1 MLTVMLYP
9 YAYLVC
15 LAAYYFLCVRFEGSD
30 GLRAGGL
37 RALVVLAVL
46 FNLYAA
52 FSVIAN
58 LVAAVR
64 GKRAA
69 GELAKANRMIKLAH
83 IPAYVFH
90 FALGILGLAAS
101 VWGIGLILWAI
112 VIDFLTI
119 ILSGTVGLSAS
130 LCARREGLLTEG
142 ESIAYAVLSFVYC
155 ADVAAAI
162 VFCEKLKNDSSDRS
176 NLRRRAFLR
185 RFSFGR
191 KSTDG

>member
-1 MLTVMLYP
+1 MKNRLRMLTVMLYP

-30 GLRAGGL
+30 GLRAVGPRVL
-37 RALVVLAVL
+37 IVLAV

-90 FALGILGLAAS
+90 FALGILGLVAS

-142 ESIAYAVLSFVYC
+142 ESVAYAVLSFVYC

-162 VFCEKLKNDSSDRS
+162 VFCEKLKKR
-176 NLRRRAFLR
+176 
-185 RFSFGR
+185 
-191 KSTDG
+191 

>member
-1 MLTVMLYP
+1 MKNRLRTLTVVLYP

-15 LAAYYFLCVRFEGSD
+15 LGAYYFLCARFEGAD
-30 GLRAGGL
+30 GLRTGGL
-37 RALVVLAVL
+37 RVLVVLAVL

-64 GKRAA
+64 GKRTA

-90 FALGILGLAAS
+90 FALGILGLVAS

-112 VIDFLTI
+112 LIDFLTI

-130 LCARREGLLTEG
+130 LCARKEGLLTEG

-155 ADVAAAI
+155 ADVAAAL
-162 VFCEKLKNDSSDRS
+162 VFCGKLKKR
-176 NLRRRAFLR
+176 
-185 RFSFGR
+185 
-191 KSTDG
+191 

>member
-1 MLTVMLYP
+1 MKNRLRTLTVVLYP

-15 LAAYYFLCVRFEGSD
+15 LGAYYFLCARFEGAD
-30 GLRAGGL
+30 GLRTGGL
-37 RALVVLAVL
+37 RVLVVLAVL

-64 GKRAA
+64 GKRTA

-90 FALGILGLAAS
+90 FALGILGLVAS

-112 VIDFLTI
+112 LIDFLTI

-130 LCARREGLLTEG
+130 LCAWREGLLTEG

-155 ADVAAAI
+155 ADVVAAL
-162 VFCEKLKNDSSDRS
+162 VFCGKLKKR
-176 NLRRRAFLR
+176 
-185 RFSFGR
+185 
-191 KSTDG
+191 

>member
-1 MLTVMLYP
+1 MKNRLRMLTVMLYP

-30 GLRAGGL
+30 GLCAVGPRVL
-37 RALVVLAVL
+37 IVLAAL

-90 FALGILGLAAS
+90 FALGILGLVAS

-130 LCARREGLLTEG
+130 LCARREGLLTNG
-142 ESIAYAVLSFVYC
+142 ESVAYAVLSFVYC

-162 VFCEKLKNDSSDRS
+162 VFCGKLKKR
-176 NLRRRAFLR
+176 
-185 RFSFGR
+185 
-191 KSTDG
+191 

>member
-1 MLTVMLYP
+1 MKNRLRTLTVMLYP

-15 LAAYYFLCVRFEGSD
+15 LAAYYFLCIRFEGSD
-30 GLRAGGL
+30 GLRTGWL
-37 RALVVLAVL
+37 RVLIVLAVL

-52 FSVIAN
+52 FSVVAN
-58 LVAAVR
+58 LVAALR

-69 GELAKANRMIKLAH
+69 GELARVNRTIKLAH

-112 VIDFLTI
+112 LIDFLTI
-119 ILSGTVGLSAS
+119 ILSGMVGLSAS
-130 LCARREGLLTEG
+130 LCARKEGLLTDG

-155 ADVAAAI
+155 ADVVAAI
-162 VFCEKLKNDSSDRS
+162 VFCAKLKKR
-176 NLRRRAFLR
+176 
-185 RFSFGR
+185 
-191 KSTDG
+191 

>member
-90 FALGILGLAAS
+90 FAL
-101 VWGIGLILWAI
+101 
-112 VIDFLTI
+112 
-119 ILSGTVGLSAS
+119 
-130 LCARREGLLTEG
+130 
-142 ESIAYAVLSFVYC
+142 
-155 ADVAAAI
+155 
-162 VFCEKLKNDSSDRS
+162 
-176 NLRRRAFLR
+176 
-185 RFSFGR
+185 
-191 KSTDG
+191 

>member
-1 MLTVMLYP
+1 MKSRLRTLTVVLYP

-15 LAAYYFLCVRFEGSD
+15 LGAYYFLCARFEGAD
-30 GLRAGGL
+30 ALRAGGL
-37 RALVVLAVL
+37 RVLVVLAVL

-90 FALGILGLAAS
+90 FALGILGLVAS

-112 VIDFLTI
+112 LIDFLTI

-130 LCARREGLLTEG
+130 LCARKEGLLTEG

-155 ADVAAAI
+155 ADVAAAL
-162 VFCEKLKNDSSDRS
+162 VFCGKLKKR
-176 NLRRRAFLR
+176 
-185 RFSFGR
+185 
-191 KSTDG
+191 